1 VSPSGGADGPVLD
14 LRTYQLAPGGG
25 EDFDRLFRERALPM
39 LERFG
44 IEVLRYGPSLEDADL
59 YFLMRTFPSVTDRN
73 HQLDAFYGSDEW
85 RLNHRDAVLALI
97 ETYHTLLISLT
108 NGQIGRSRAQLHSG
122 RQP

>member
-1 VSPSGGADGPVLD
+1 VSPSGATGTPVLD
-14 LRTYQLAPGGG
+14 LRTYQLVPGGG

-59 YFLMRTFPSVTDRN
+59 YFLMRTFSSVTHRN
-73 HQLDAFYGSDEW
+73 EQLDAFYGSDEW
-85 RLNHRDAVLALI
+85 RQNHRDAALALL
-97 ETYHTLLISLT
+97 ETYHTLLISL
-108 NGQIGRSRAQLHSG
+108 NGQIGRSGARLHPD

>member
-1 VSPSGGADGPVLD
+1 MSSSGAADTPVLD
-14 LRTYQLAPGGG
+14 LRTYQLVPGGG

-59 YFLMRTFPSVTDRN
+59 YFLMRTFPSVTHRN
-73 HQLDAFYGSDEW
+73 EQLDAFYGSDEW
-85 RLNHRDAVLALI
+85 RQNHRDAALALI
-97 ETYHTLLISLT
+97 ETYHTLLISL
-108 NGQIGRSRAQLHSG
+108 NGQIGRSGARLHPG